1 MTVLVLMILSGF
13 EFMFVEV
20 FLLSTFTFGLI
31 LDCCLNLIPA
41 CKRSV
46 LLIFEARILTP
57 FFLFKCLASN
67 NSSCLS
73 RFELSMR
80 IMSFI

>member
-1 MTVLVLMILSGF
+1 MTVLVLMMLSGF
-13 EFMFVEV
+13 EFVFVEV

-46 LLIFEARILTP
+46 LLIFEARILTC
-57 FFLFKCLASN
+57 FFYSSVWHQIIVLAYQDLN
-67 NSSCLS
+67 YL
-73 RFELSMR
+73 
-80 IMSFI
+80 